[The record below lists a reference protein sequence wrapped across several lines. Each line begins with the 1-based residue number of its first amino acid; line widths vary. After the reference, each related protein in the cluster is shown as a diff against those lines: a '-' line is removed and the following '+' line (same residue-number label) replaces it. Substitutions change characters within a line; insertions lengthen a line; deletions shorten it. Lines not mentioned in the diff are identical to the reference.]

1 MEQNRRENC
10 HGKIPVRE
18 VISELDRLLDM
29 DLPGEAKKRLEAW
42 QKRARELGDWGGELT
57 VCNELMGLTRSTGD
71 RRAGLAAAER
81 GLFLV
86 SLHGME
92 ETVTA
97 GTTFINAGTTLK
109 AFGKCQEGLP
119 LYEKAERV
127 YRANLR
133 PDDYRFAG
141 LYNNMALALGEL
153 GEFQRAKERYQKAL
167 ETLEELPGAELEIS
181 VTLVNLACLYR
192 DWQNEEGRGRDRG
205 TEPAEA
211 KEREAAGGETGA
223 QEPEEER
230 CGRRSRPEETKPGGP
245 AGTREWMERWENKI
259 SSCLETAWEYFNR
272 PGTARDGYYAFNC
285 RKCAKTFGSF
295 GYFRIERELLARA
308 ERIYAARREEKGGY

>member
-1 MEQNRRENC
+1 MEQDRRENG

-29 DLPGEAKKRLEAW
+29 DRPEEAKKRLEGW
-42 QKRARELGDWGGELT
+42 QERAEELGDWGGELT

-71 RRAGLAAAER
+71 RKAGLAAAER

-97 GTTFINAGTTLK
+97 GTTYINAGTTLK
-109 AFGKCQEGLP
+109 AFGKCREGLP
-119 LYEKAERV
+119 LYEKAEQV

-153 GEFQRAKERYQKAL
+153 GEFQKAQERCHKAL
-167 ETLEELPGAELEIS
+167 EALRELPGAELEIA

-192 DWQNEEGRGRDRG
+192 DWQNEEGRGKDRG
-205 TEPAEA
+205 
-211 KEREAAGGETGA
+211 
-223 QEPEEER
+223 PEER
-230 CGRRSRPEETKPGGP
+230 KPGGT
-245 AGTREWMERWENKI
+245 AGSREWMERWENKI
-259 SSCLETAWEYFNR
+259 SSCLETAWEYLNR

-285 RKCAKTFGSF
+285 RKCAGTFGSF

-308 ERIYAARREEKGGY
+308 ERIYAARREEEGGF